1 MYWVNSRNKDE
12 ATLFWRVD
20 DPFEKWILCGFWGVE
35 VLVFIKC
42 SDSCLWLCAN
52 HLNVHMQVIWRQLA
66 LSVATMCTWF
76 MTRSQT
82 YILPFDIK
90 NKITHSNEVLWCFN
104 ICTHVEYL
112 NYSKPLTLHIL
123 PMKKMFN
130 ILPSSAMRYK
140 VHGCP
145 VDKKNLR
152 KLRTIYTAKEINQT
166 SEKEAH
172 NRKDSL
178 SANLSENYYSEYIKN
193 WKNQKQKYQ
202 Q

>member
-1 MYWVNSRNKDE
+1 MCKPSQCPYAGNLKTAGIV
-12 ATLFWRVD
+12 
-20 DPFEKWILCGFWGVE
+20 
-35 VLVFIKC
+35 C
-42 SDSCLWLCAN
+42 SYNVYMIYDTFSDLYIALW
-52 HLNVHMQVIWRQLA
+52 H
-66 LSVATMCTWF
+66 
-76 MTRSQT
+76 
-82 YILPFDIK
+82 K